1 MGVVKRRQ
9 KARVI
14 KRGGMGM
21 GRSREEDE
29 EERR

>member
-21 GRSREEDE
+21 GRNREDE